1 MPVVKTVGGWNQ
13 FSTTCNPSHP
23 ALHHCHIY
31 FVLQRKCHITER
43 ISIWGHLY
51 WQKCRI
57 YLDLD
62 SVSCQ
67 TAHVESFSCQR
78 NTFFFFLHLYSNM
91 SGWGLALGSHIQQ
104 SLQQKLSVHQ
114 SVEGGVLLFTGRQV
128 LFSVRWTT
136 SVNVLWL
143 YLSITAISFSACLF
157 QPASLPISE
166 VYEHIHFCFHAF
178 EASVSLRDL
187 SVLCTVKC
195 KS

>member
-1 MPVVKTVGGWNQ
+1 MSHHWENFNLGSFILAEMPYLLGFG
-13 FSTTCNPSHP
+13 
-23 ALHHCHIY
+23 
-31 FVLQRKCHITER
+31 QRQLSNGARWKFQLSEE
-43 ISIWGHLY
+43 
-51 WQKCRI
+51 
-57 YLDLD
+57 YL
-62 SVSCQ
+62 
-67 TAHVESFSCQR
+67 
-78 NTFFFFLHLYSNM
+78 FFFHLYSNM

-166 VYEHIHFCFHAF
+166 VYEHIHSCFHAF
-178 EASVSLRDL
+178 EASVSLKDL

>member
-1 MPVVKTVGGWNQ
+1 MGETNSQLPVTLHIQLCTIVIFTLSSRENVTSPREFQSGVIYIGRNAVFTWIWTASVVKRRT
-13 FSTTCNPSHP
+13 
-23 ALHHCHIY
+23 L
-31 FVLQRKCHITER
+31 K
-43 ISIWGHLY
+43 
-51 WQKCRI
+51 
-57 YLDLD
+57 
-62 SVSCQ
+62 VS
-67 TAHVESFSCQR
+67 AVR
-78 NTFFFFLHLYSNM
+78 GIPFFFHLYSNM

-166 VYEHIHFCFHAF
+166 VYEHIHSCFHAF